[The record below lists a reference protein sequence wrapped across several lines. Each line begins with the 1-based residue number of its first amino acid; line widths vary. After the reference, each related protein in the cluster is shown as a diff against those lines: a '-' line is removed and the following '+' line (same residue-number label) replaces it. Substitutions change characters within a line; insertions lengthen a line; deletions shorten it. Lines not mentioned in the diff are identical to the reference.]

1 MKVELA
7 RYAKNYLPI
16 LFNLYCKKPENE
28 QDKKRNAY
36 LATVTA
42 YLPVTQQEV
51 TSGFFC
57 VFLVSHLFRIVQ
69 HGLPNY
75 CTLFLSCVLR

>member
-51 TSGFFC
+51 TSGLIT
-57 VFLVSHLFRIVQ
+57 VFLVSHLFCIGQ
-69 HGLPNY
+69 HGLPNF
-75 CTLFLSCVLR
+75 CTLFLASVRR